1 MSSALNSQRRLNNP
15 QYPFLFWRV
24 YGEHVDKKSRN
35 FALCGMSSVLF
46 FIFFMSFFSQE
57 KTISL
62 PVGQRKI
69 QLVMRT
75 YTPPIA
81 KEVKKENFEKIV
93 TEDSDFTIPKEVKPV
108 EKVVEKPKVKPPEP
122 KVIKKEPPKPIKKK
136 VVQKTPPKVQQ
147 APQQTKAV
155 ESVTSQSQVAV
166 PKAVGNSKPDN
177 ARKSQI
183 LAMLLQ
189 QIEKKK
195 SYPRQARRSGAEG
208 TCELLVQI
216 DNNGKVIATS
226 LNKSSGKSVLDN
238 ACKRLGNELI
248 GFSVGATSAIKII
261 IPVHYS
267 LDD

>member
-1 MSSALNSQRRLNNP
+1 MSSALSSQRQLNNP

-24 YGEHVDKKSRN
+24 YGEHVDRKSRN
-35 FALCGMSSVLF
+35 FAFCGMGSILF
-46 FIFFMSFFSQE
+46 FIVLMSFFTPQ

-75 YTPPIA
+75 YTSPVT
-81 KEVKKENFEKIV
+81 KKVKKENFEKIV

-108 EKVVEKPKVKPPEP
+108 EKIVEPPKVKPEP
-122 KVIKKEPPKPIKKK
+122 KVIKKDPPKPIKKK
-136 VVQKTPPKVQQ
+136 IQKTPPKVQK
-147 APQQTKAV
+147 APQQVKEV
-155 ESVTSQSQVAV
+155 EGVTAQSQVAV
-166 PKAVGNSKPDN
+166 PKAVGNTKPDN
-177 ARKSQI
+177 ARKSQV

-189 QIEKKK
+189 EIEKRK

-208 TCELLVQI
+208 TCELLVQV

-226 LNKSSGKSVLDN
+226 LNKSSGKVVLDN
-238 ACKRLGNELI
+238 ACKRLGKELI
-248 GFSVGATSAIKII
+248 GLSVGKTAGMKII
-261 IPVHYS
+261 IPVHYT